1 MRKRKIKTRL
11 TKNSDRKGRERE
23 TERELERLR
32 ERDDTHS
39 RRILTICVCK
49 LQQQLFFYKALTIMS
64 KPRVYLQIRAEE
76 EVLQSFSRKL
86 RV

>member
-11 TKNSDRKGRERE
+11 TKNGDRKGRERE

-49 LQQQLFFYKALTIMS
+49 LQQQRF
-64 KPRVYLQIRAEE
+64 
-76 EVLQSFSRKL
+76 LQSFDHNVKAPGVFADQSRRRSATEL
-86 RV
+86 Q